1 MNEWKTA
8 KELASLP
15 GLPVT
20 ESGVIRLAR
29 RQNWEA
35 QQRIGQGG
43 GYEYHISNLPAE
55 ARKALEA
62 NQIEE
67 LMPRLHE
74 SNSTLSRTVST
85 QQAGLNERQRTT
97 ADARATVITAINAMH
112 DQGISKESAIAALLA
127 QAITGQLA
135 EINPVLDKALQLAK
149 DPRGNSASNYPSDRS
164 IKRWFA
170 APAKDLAPKA
180 KREIKIPEWA
190 NEFLLCWQRPE
201 KPSVEHAYRQFTAFY
216 EGTPPSIYAV
226 RRFSKKIGRAHV

>member
-1 MNEWKTA
+1 MKHWYTA
-8 KELASLP
+8 KEIAGLP
-15 GLPVT
+15 GMPST
-20 ESGVIRLAR
+20 ER
-29 RQNWEA
+29 RVRSKAEISNWESQKKA
-35 QQRIGQGG
+35 FGKGF
-43 GYEYHISNLPAE
+43 EYHISNLPAE
-55 ARKALEA
+55 ARKALQA

-74 SNSTLSRTVST
+74 SKSAVARTVST

-112 DQGISKESAIAALLA
+112 EQGISKESAIAALLA

-201 KPSVEHAYRQFTAFY
+201 
-216 EGTPPSIYAV
+216 
-226 RRFSKKIGRAHV
+226 